1 MTRRTLLA
9 LMALFSLAAAPRLS
23 RAQEGATVVI
33 IVRHGEKDALP
44 ANDPPL
50 TEAGKARAKA
60 LVDVLANVK
69 LGAVFSTA
77 TVRTEETVRPTAKA
91 QGGPLEH
98 NDGRTP
104 GAQGAAVLEA
114 VKKHPGQTIL
124 VAGHSNT
131 VMAMVAALGGPKLP
145 DLCDGQYS
153 KLLTVIVDQGK
164 SRLIMGSYGAIVDS
178 CGNSMR

>member
-9 LMALFSLAAAPRLS
+9 LIAWISVAAAPRHAYS
-23 RAQEGATVVI
+23 QEGATVVI
-33 IVRHGEKDALP
+33 IVRHAEKEALP

-60 LVDVLANVK
+60 LVDVFANVK
-69 LGAVFSTA
+69 LGAILSTA
-77 TVRTEETVRPTAKA
+77 YVRTRETVRPTAEA
-91 QGGPLEH
+91 QGVPVETVT
-98 NDGRTP
+98 GRTP
-104 GAQGAAVLEA
+104 AEQGVAVLEA
-114 VKKHPGQTIL
+114 VKRHPGQTIL

-131 VMAMVAALGGPKLP
+131 VMAIVAALGGPKLP

-164 SRLIMGSYGAIVDS
+164 SRLILGSYGAIVDS